1 MPPKTRTPCT
11 DLFPAFQTINDQ
23 LDELLGNV
31 LKTDTIAAGP
41 PTDGEVEPD
50 DDSETYTAVSTAHTA
65 FLRAMQAAGI
75 KV

>member
-1 MPPKTRTPCT
+1 MPPKTRNPYA

-31 LKTDTIAAGP
+31 LKIDTMDAGP

-65 FLRAMQAAGI
+65 FLRAMQAAG
-75 KV
+75 VPR